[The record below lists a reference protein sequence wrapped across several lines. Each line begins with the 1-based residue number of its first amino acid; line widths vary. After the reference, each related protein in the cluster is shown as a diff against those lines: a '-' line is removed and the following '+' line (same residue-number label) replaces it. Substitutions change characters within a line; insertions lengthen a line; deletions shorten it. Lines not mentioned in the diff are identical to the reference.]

1 MQPIRV
7 GMVGTGYAAKARA
20 ESLRADPRSQLIAI
34 AGGRN
39 GSTTQ
44 EFGATYE
51 ATVVTHWSELIDRD
65 LDLIVIANINQE
77 HGAIARAALAA
88 GKHVVV
94 EYPLATDYSEAIEL
108 SQLAQRQN
116 RLLHVEHIELLSGI
130 HRAVQAALP
139 AIEQPFYG
147 RYISLNA
154 QHPAPPKW
162 TYSTSKFGF
171 PLIGAVSRI
180 HRLTNLFGPVTR
192 VYCQAQ
198 FWSRDSEFYRSC
210 LCAAQLNFASGF
222 IAELTYGKGEAI
234 WQSIRAL
241 EVHGQAGAIFVNG
254 DQGQL
259 VQLSETRSL
268 DLGSRRGLF
277 AKDTASVLDY
287 LIEGKPLYVSLN
299 SSLAALKV
307 ADAAKRSTESGQPID
322 L

>member
-1 MQPIRV
+1 
-7 GMVGTGYAAKARA
+7 MVGTGYAAKARA
-20 ESLRADPRSQLIAI
+20 ESLRADPRSQLVAV
-34 AGGRN
+34 AGGRKR
-39 GSTTQ
+39 STTQ

-65 LDLIVIANINQE
+65 LDLIMIANINQE

-88 GKHVVV
+88 GKHVIV
-94 EYPLATDYSEAIEL
+94 EYPLATHYPEAIEL
-108 SQLAQRQN
+108 SQLAQRQD

-139 AIEQPFYG
+139 DIEQPFYG

-154 QHPAPPKW
+154 QHPAPQKW
-162 TYSTSKFGF
+162 TYSTPQFGF

-222 IAELTYGKGEAI
+222 VAELTYGKGETI

-287 LIEGKPLYVSLN
+287 LIEGTPLYVSLN

-307 ADAAKRSTESGQPID
+307 ADAAKRSAESGQPID